1 MKEDKKTNESKKPNY
16 VEGAMQPDKIPTIK
30 ELEKELRK
38 QEDEKLKK
46 AFKDKK

>member
-1 MKEDKKTNESKKPNY
+1 MIKDKKIDY
-16 VEGAMQPDKIPTIK
+16 VEGAMQPPKMPTVA
-30 ELEKELRK
+30 ELEKELKK

>member
-1 MKEDKKTNESKKPNY
+1 MKEDKKPDY
-16 VEGAMQPDKIPTIK
+16 VEGAMKPPKMPTMK
-30 ELEKELRK
+30 ELEKELKR

>member
-1 MKEDKKTNESKKPNY
+1 MVTNKDKKIDY
-16 VEGAMQPDKIPTIK
+16 VEGAIKPPKIPTIK
-30 ELEKELRK
+30 ELEKELKR